1 MPLLEDTPKEEA
13 VAMEEVEEVDDG
25 DVISDLGRPAS
36 GTSHQVRLERR
47 RSSVT
52 KAATK
57 TKPNKKKHNAK
68 NVQKLAAAVE
78 SDAFNSAATAVPKQM
93 LASRPLP
100 LLICS
105 VGNPGSQFANTLHSA
120 GHTVLNRLADRLGY
134 PNFQKDRQHGN
145 GLISRPSISG
155 GSGDWT
161 LWQST
166 AYMNESG
173 KGVRAA
179 HMAWSKNIAD
189 GEGRLVIV
197 HDELEKPLGA
207 VTLKT
212 GQGLSAKG
220 HNGLKS
226 IMSVMGNT
234 PFVRIGVGI
243 GRPVS
248 RDSSDVARYVLK
260 KMDANEKSLV
270 EGSIE
275 QVIAKLKQLET
286 G

>member
-1 MPLLEDTPKEEA
+1 MPFLEELKKDDPL
-13 VAMEEVEEVDDG
+13 AMEEEIAG
-25 DVISDLGRPAS
+25 LGKSTELGP
-36 GTSHQVRLERR
+36 QQLRR
-47 RSSVT
+47 RSSSVAKPPPKPT
-52 KAATK
+52 KKKKIKNTQKLIAAATK
-57 TKPNKKKHNAK
+57 AGAN
-68 NVQKLAAAVE
+68 
-78 SDAFNSAATAVPKQM
+78 TASSTSLQPM

-100 LLICS
+100 LLVCS
-105 VGNPGSQFANTLHSA
+105 VGNPGSQYANTLHSA
-120 GHTVLNRLADRLGY
+120 GHTVLNRLAARLGY
-134 PNFQKDRQHGN
+134 PGFNKDRQHGN
-145 GLISRPSISG
+145 GLISKPSISG

-166 AYMNESG
+166 SYMNESG

-179 HMAWSKNIAD
+179 HMAWSKTIAD

-234 PFVRIGVGI
+234 PFVRIGIGI

-248 RDSSDVARYVLK
+248 RESNDVARYVLK
-260 KMDANEKSLV
+260 KMDASEKTAV
-270 EGSIE
+270 ESSVE
-275 QVIAKLKQLET
+275 QVIEKLKQLE
-286 G
+286 GG

>member
-1 MPLLEDTPKEEA
+1 MPLLELQEEDA
-13 VAMEEVEEVDDG
+13 VAILDDNQDKDIDADG
-25 DVISDLGRPAS
+25 PKPGL
-36 GTSHQVRLERR
+36 HLQERR
-47 RSSVT
+47 RSSIT
-52 KAATK
+52 KAT
-57 TKPNKKKHNAK
+57 TKKKSKKLHNAEL
-68 NVQKLAAAVE
+68 VQKLI
-78 SDAFNSAATAVPKQM
+78 AATEADGSNIPTTLPPKPM

-100 LLICS
+100 LLVCS

-134 PNFQKDRQHGN
+134 PGFHKDRQHGN
-145 GLISRPSISG
+145 GLISKPSISG
-155 GSGDWT
+155 ASGDWT

-166 AYMNESG
+166 SYMNESG

-179 HMAWSKNIAD
+179 YMAWAKTNSD

-234 PFVRIGVGI
+234 PFVRIGIGI

-248 RDSSDVARYVLK
+248 RESNDVARYVLK
-260 KMDANEKSLV
+260 KMDASEKMAM

-275 QVIAKLKQLET
+275 QVIAKLKQLES

>member
-1 MPLLEDTPKEEA
+1 
-13 VAMEEVEEVDDG
+13 
-25 DVISDLGRPAS
+25 
-36 GTSHQVRLERR
+36 
-47 RSSVT
+47 
-52 KAATK
+52 
-57 TKPNKKKHNAK
+57 
-68 NVQKLAAAVE
+68 
-78 SDAFNSAATAVPKQM
+78 
-93 LASRPLP
+93 
-100 LLICS
+100 
-105 VGNPGSQFANTLHSA
+105 
-120 GHTVLNRLADRLGY
+120 
-134 PNFQKDRQHGN
+134 
-145 GLISRPSISG
+145 
-155 GSGDWT
+155 
-161 LWQST
+161 
-166 AYMNESG
+166 MNESG

-179 HMAWSKNIAD
+179 HMAWSKTVAD

-234 PFVRIGVGI
+234 PFVRIGIGI

-248 RDSSDVARYVLK
+248 RESNDVARYVLK
-260 KMDANEKSLV
+260 KMDASEKSAM